1 MHRWIEELRRRR
13 YFKQNWFIRPS
24 KGRRRGGENELG
36 LTCTFNYC
44 CQGVCFALLG
54 KANHRL
60 YHPLKK
66 KPKKNWRIC
75 NIKFTILSVV
85 QHSPQLHRRSEKFC
99 ARLLCDYARCMV
111 DKQSRMR
118 PPIRGCSSHLVCS
131 PEGWGRTKAQHVPVC
146 LITLHEVRCT
156 CRLLTRHGVVFFPF
170 FYSCTGSTAGLR
182 LSALLCSYYSREVG
196 NYFHRLTHAHARTHT
211 HLFLWWGCGISYPWP
226 EALLESLAA
235 MQLSHSEEARRWPDT
250 FLPRSNHD
258 EEDTRESCDI

>member
-1 MHRWIEELRRRR
+1 M
-13 YFKQNWFIRPS
+13 
-24 KGRRRGGENELG
+24 
-36 LTCTFNYC
+36 
-44 CQGVCFALLG
+44 FAL
-54 KANHRL
+54 
-60 YHPLKK
+60 PLWEKPTIAYTIHSKK
-66 KPKKNWRIC
+66 KKRIC

-85 QHSPQLHRRSEKFC
+85 QHSPQLQRSSEKFSV
-99 ARLLCDYARCMV
+99 RLLRDYARCMV

-156 CRLLTRHGVVFFPF
+156 CRLLTRHGVFLFF
-170 FYSCTGSTAGLR
+170 FYSCTGSTTGLR

-196 NYFHRLTHAHARTHT
+196 NYFHGLTHAHT

-235 MQLSHSEEARRWPDT
+235 MQLSHSEETRRWPDT
-250 FLPRSNHD
+250 FFPRSNHD
-258 EEDTRESCDI
+258 GEDTHESCDI